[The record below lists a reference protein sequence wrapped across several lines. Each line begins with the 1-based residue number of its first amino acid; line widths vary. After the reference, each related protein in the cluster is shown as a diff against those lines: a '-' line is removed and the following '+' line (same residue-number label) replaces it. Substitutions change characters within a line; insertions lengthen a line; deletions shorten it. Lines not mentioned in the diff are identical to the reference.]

1 MRIIF
6 GKELYEKTK
15 NPLERLNEWYK
26 RLDYFWGDAGIKDK
40 DFSAFSEKYSTCP
53 ICNRKIERSVSARY
67 GIPSVEIARVILRG
81 VWLKEVLLNGQQHA
95 EVTSELRTIDLL
107 RICQESVDTSN
118 ILHFFHAYCPVLT
131 KKLA

>member
-53 ICNRKIERSVSARY
+53 ICNRKIERSIIIDLYFSKDKTKESIRKHLIELMNSSKIKHENIKI
-67 GIPSVEIARVILRG
+67 GIPCCNCFS
-81 VWLKEVLLNGQQHA
+81 KN
-95 EVTSELRTIDLL
+95 S
-107 RICQESVDTSN
+107 
-118 ILHFFHAYCPVLT
+118 
-131 KKLA
+131 K